1 MKALALLVFFTTTL
15 HASIES
21 LGYKIQ
27 PGKLHQG
34 GTLEALVVKTDLEKN
49 VMEVLIKYDV
59 VKKPMVPV
67 SAELLKSSMTLELP
81 LEFQD
86 ERGYLDLEISKVRD
100 SEKATIH
107 HAGRV
112 TVGALKDVHHI
123 RILNKRG
130 KFECDLYYHP
140 SVPELGWP
148 QVRLLLNVAILKN
161 YEMKADLK

>member
-1 MKALALLVFFTTTL
+1 MKALALLILLTSTL
-15 HASIES
+15 QASIDT
-21 LGYKIQ
+21 LTYKIH

-34 GTLEALVVKTDLEKN
+34 GTLEALVVKTDLDKK
-49 VMEVLIKYDV
+49 VMDVQIKYDV
-59 VKKPMVPV
+59 IKKPMVPV
-67 SAELLKSSMTLELP
+67 SADLLKSSMTLELP

-86 ERGYLDLEISKVRD
+86 ERGYLDLEITKFRD

-107 HAGRV
+107 HVGRV
-112 TVGALKDVHHI
+112 DIGNLKNAHHI

-140 SVPELGWP
+140 SIPELGWP
-148 QVRLLLNVAILKN
+148 KVKLILNVAILNN

>member
-1 MKALALLVFFTTTL
+1 MKALVILMLLTTAL
-15 HASIES
+15 HASVDTLI
-21 LGYKIQ
+21 YKIQ

-34 GTLEALVVKTDLEKN
+34 GTLETYVTSVDTEKN
-49 VMEVLIKYDV
+49 VMDVVIKYDV
-59 VKKPMVPV
+59 LKKPLVPV
-67 SAELLKSSMTLELP
+67 SADLLKSSMTLELP
-81 LEFQD
+81 LDFQD
-86 ERGYLDLEISKVRD
+86 ERGYLSLEITKFRD

-112 TVGALKDVHHI
+112 DIGDLKNAHHI

-148 QVRLLLNVAILKN
+148 QVRLLLNVSILKN

>member
-1 MKALALLVFFTTTL
+1 MKALALLMLMTTSLFASVDTL
-15 HASIES
+15 S
-21 LGYKIQ
+21 YKIQ

-34 GTLEALVVKTDLEKN
+34 GTLEAFVAKVDTEKN
-49 VMEVLIKYDV
+49 VMDVTIKYDV
-59 VKKPMVPV
+59 VKKPLVPV

-86 ERGYLDLEISKVRD
+86 ERGYLQLEITKVRD

-112 TVGALKDVHHI
+112 DIGNLKNAHHI

-148 QVRLLLNVAILKN
+148 QVRLLLNVSILKN
-161 YEMKADLK
+161 YEMNADLK

>member
-1 MKALALLVFFTTTL
+1 MKALVFLILLTTNLYASVDTL
-15 HASIES
+15 M
-21 LGYKIQ
+21 YKIQ

-34 GTLEALVVKTDLEKN
+34 GTLEIYVTKVDTEKN
-49 VMEVLIKYDV
+49 VMDVLIKYDV
-59 VKKPMVPV
+59 VKKPLVPV
-67 SAELLKSSMTLELP
+67 SADLLKSSMTLELP

-86 ERGYLDLEISKVRD
+86 ERGYLELEITKVRD

-107 HAGRV
+107 HAGRIDI
-112 TVGALKDVHHI
+112 GNFKNAHHI

-140 SVPELGWP
+140 SAPEMGWP
-148 QVRLLLNVAILKN
+148 QVRLLLNVSILKN